1 MPRTTFYG
9 RKNVQVTFQPN
20 IGLDAAARQ
29 SVVEILNLLLAD
41 EAVLS
46 FKTHSAAGLAGGTG
60 GPDLQPIYEA
70 QYKEI
75 NDIVIEIAERVRI
88 LGGSSL
94 SSSEELINSARLD
107 GKLAL
112 VPGVMAILADH
123 EAFIRF
129 LREDAQK
136 CSEIYEDQGTFALL
150 VNVMRLHEK
159 MAWMLRSHIEK
170 IPVFRESPERALKDE

>member
-9 RKNVQVTFQPN
+9 RKNIKVTFQPN
-20 IGLDAAARQ
+20 IGLEASARQ

-46 FKTHSAAGLAGGTG
+46 LKTHHAGGNSNGSTSI
-60 GPDLQPIYEA
+60 DLRPLYEA

-75 NDIVIEIAERVRI
+75 NDIVVEIVERVRI
-88 LGGSSL
+88 LGGSQL
-94 SSSEELINSARLD
+94 SSPEELLNSARLD
-107 GKLAL
+107 GKSIL
-112 VPGVMAILADH
+112 VPQVIDILADH

-136 CSEIYEDQGTFALL
+136 CSEMYEDQGTFALL
-150 VNVMRLHEK
+150 VNVLRLHEK
-159 MAWMLRSHIEK
+159 MAWMLRSYIEK
-170 IPVFRESPERALKDE
+170 APDDSIRQAADLKDE

>member
-20 IGLDAAARQ
+20 IGLDADARQ

-46 FKTHSAAGLAGGTG
+46 LKTHHAVGHASRTG
-60 GPDLQPIYEA
+60 IPDLQSLYDA
-70 QYKEI
+70 QYNEV
-75 NDIVIEIAERVRI
+75 NGIVIDIAERVRI
-88 LGGSSL
+88 LGGSDL
-94 SSSEELINSARLD
+94 SGSEELINSARLD
-107 GKLAL
+107 GTLAD
-112 VPGVMAILADH
+112 VPDVISLLADH

-136 CSEIYEDQGTFALL
+136 CSEMYEDQGTFALL
-150 VNVMRLHEK
+150 INAMRLHEK
-159 MAWMLRSHIEK
+159 MAWMLRSYIENE
-170 IPVFRESPERALKDE
+170 PGHDESQKGIL